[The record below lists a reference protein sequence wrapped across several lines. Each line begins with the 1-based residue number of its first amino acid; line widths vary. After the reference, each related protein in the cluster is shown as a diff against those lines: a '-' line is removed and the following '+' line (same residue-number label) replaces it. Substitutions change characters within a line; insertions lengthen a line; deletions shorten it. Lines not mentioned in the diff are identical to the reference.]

1 MKRATSFLAVLALV
15 GTSGILGA
23 QAVRNVPRISI
34 DELKVLMAKR
44 QALLVDVRNA
54 QEFADGHIPGAIN
67 IPYGQASAQ
76 EEALRTEKR
85 TIVIYCACVNESS
98 AARAAVELVGLG
110 IPQPKALLGGWDE
123 WLRRREPVEK

>member
-1 MKRATSFLAVLALV
+1 MKRATSFFALLAVV
-15 GTSGILGA
+15 GAGGILAA

-76 EEALRTEKR
+76 EEALRTEQR

-98 AARAAVELVGLG
+98 AARAAVEFVGLG

-123 WLRRREPVEK
+123 WVKRRETIEK